1 MKVPVAG
8 KYFPHKY
15 FLYLKNNELKCV
27 RISDLEI
34 TFSINQSDW
43 WDFNWAHLH
52 MNHNQYMYFVLKYVG
67 GWITRVVLS
76 ENRMR
81 QIPGLEKE

>member
-1 MKVPVAG
+1 MKVPVVG

-34 TFSINQSDW
+34 TFNINQSDW

-52 MNHNQYMYFVLKYVG
+52 MNHNKYFVLKYVG